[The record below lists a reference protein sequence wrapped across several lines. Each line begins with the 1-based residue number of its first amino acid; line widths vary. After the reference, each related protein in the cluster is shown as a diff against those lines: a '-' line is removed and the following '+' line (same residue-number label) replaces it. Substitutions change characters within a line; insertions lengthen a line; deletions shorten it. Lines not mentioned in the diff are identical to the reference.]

1 MGIFDKLKGASAL
14 PTLDTS
20 SSAERLIDPY
30 ADRLADLA
38 DRAGSLEIVT
48 AGDGLYVFVG
58 KPPKTFGLVWYHDG
72 EEQNFKKL
80 AEERG
85 LSYAQLE
92 RFSNEL
98 RDAYTKHQT
107 EPRFAR
113 KVERHTAT
121 VIPSEDFGAEVASIV
136 ASYTAKPPSA
146 ERTEST
152 ESTERAASVCL
163 GGPGDAD
170 L

>member
-14 PTLDTS
+14 PALDTS
-20 SSAERLIDPY
+20 SSAEQLIGPY

-48 AGDGLYVFVG
+48 AGEGLYVFVG

-85 LSYAQLE
+85 LSYTQLE

-98 RDAYTKHQT
+98 RDAYVKHQT
-107 EPRFAR
+107 ETRFAR
-113 KVERHTAT
+113 KVGRHTAT
-121 VIPSEDFGAEVASIV
+121 VVPSEEFGAEVAAIV
-136 ASYTAKPPSA
+136 VSYTA
-146 ERTEST
+146 
-152 ESTERAASVCL
+152 
-163 GGPGDAD
+163 
-170 L
+170 